1 MLLINEEEVL
11 KERIP
16 RTCRRFI
23 RNSGWFENVSQYSNE
38 RFKKCFKLSRKTFN
52 IILEKLRPHLEKQM
66 ITEQQ
71 KS

>member
-1 MLLINEEEVL
+1 MILLNSYARKKKRFFTAFMNMLLINEEEVL

-38 RFKKCFKLSRKTFN
+38 RFKNVLN
-52 IILEKLRPHLEKQM
+52 
-66 ITEQQ
+66 
-71 KS
+71 